1 MSDDQPKFER
11 APYSPQI
18 FTPENRKKFNDLPD
32 KIRMFAGAL
41 LEHGNIALAME
52 AAGITE
58 SSPVLQKGDIT
69 IPEAIEEAGLTSLT
83 LIDHLRLCLDAKKT
97 TMDKKGNQKQ
107 SVDLNMKIRALDM
120 IFKLRGDYV
129 EPETVLKENVLELF
143 ENNK

>member
-1 MSDDQPKFER
+1 VENDQPKFER
-11 APYSPQI
+11 APYSPQV

-58 SSPVLQKGDIT
+58 DSPVLHKKDMS
-69 IPEAIEEAGLTSLT
+69 IPEAIEAAELTSLK

-97 TMDKKGNQKQ
+97 TMDKKGNQKE

-143 ENNK
+143 EKHK